1 MTKTNFGGDRRGFVE
16 MIHNLVVVDQVV
28 VDVLGL
34 QRPFEVKA
42 RRIRVFV
49 FNPTSLLQ
57 RFFYVG
63 ITTCANEHFL
73 IFVKTHLLFPLHKVY
88 DVGEG

>member
-1 MTKTNFGGDRRGFVE
+1 MTKANLCGDRRGFVE

-28 VDVLGL
+28 IDVLGL
-34 QRPFEVKA
+34 QRPFEIKA

-63 ITTCANEHFL
+63 IATCANEHFL
-73 IFVKTHLLFPLHKVY
+73 IFVKTHLLLPLRKVY
-88 DVGEG
+88 DIGEG